1 MDDEDT
7 CPDTKTFQAIVHQS
21 NDRPLNSFNLKCTN
35 NNTVFDVK
43 YTEGTLCGCGTFGN
57 HSAQND
63 GAIQIT
69 CHSKL
74 KMNFSARISVD
85 NVRNPLGDSCRFS
98 FLLFSPPVLQHD
110 LVISPGIEVI
120 TSFVNTQPSR
130 DIVTLTRNPFVSQST
145 IVAIQQSPTVSIYGT
160 TGIGK

>member
-1 MDDEDT
+1 MT
-7 CPDTKTFQAIVHQS
+7 
-21 NDRPLNSFNLKCTN
+21 
-35 NNTVFDVK
+35 
-43 YTEGTLCGCGTFGN
+43 YTDGTLCNCGTFGN
-57 HSAQND
+57 REALSD

-69 CHSKL
+69 CQSKL

-85 NVRNPLGDSCRFS
+85 NVRNPSGDSCRFS
-98 FLLFSPPVLQHD
+98 FLFLIPSRPLQHD

-120 TSFVNTQPSR
+120 SSFVNTQPSR

-145 IVAIQQSPTVSIYGT
+145 VVAIQQSPTVSIYGT